1 MPARKINPHSGFVDM
16 LPQDFWMTSDETLRT
31 IGEIRKK
38 LESGEDKVRLAVA
51 LRKEN
56 NLERGSFLL
65 SQAELQ
71 LRARKKFTKADQ
83 MLFTRLG
90 LEQATS
96 EVLADYKA
104 SQVQEELQRY
114 DVCCGIGG
122 DSIGLGRQKKVVA
135 VDRDE
140 TTCRFATH
148 NLAVNGNPSSEVH
161 LDEFENLS
169 IPENAFVHLDPD
181 RRTKGRTIRPE
192 NFSPNLNEILN
203 KLLKIGSSQ
212 RTVCIKMA
220 PATRLETALEFP
232 HHAQW
237 IGHQRECKQQLLWLG
252 GDIVSCSRRVSIVDN
267 EGIAFEFATS
277 ETQHSQVVASSLD
290 EFLFE
295 PHSAILGADLVDEF
309 AADYELGRLSYGS
322 VYLTGPQKDCSPFTA
337 AFRVLESCA
346 MKPKVIKEVLTSHD
360 IGKVEWK
367 SRGLDQK
374 TVSRLSKIRP
384 QGSLNGVAVLTRL
397 GSKFVCYVCERI

>member
-1 MPARKINPHSGFVDM
+1 M
-16 LPQDFWMTSDETLRT
+16 
-31 IGEIRKK
+31 IGEIRNK

-51 LRKEN
+51 LRKQN

-71 LRARKKFTKADQ
+71 LRGRKKFTKADQ
-83 MLFTRLG
+83 MLFTRVG

-104 SQVQEELQRY
+104 SQVPDDLERY

-122 DSIGLGRQKKVVA
+122 DSIGLGRQKKVVS

-140 TTCRFATH
+140 TTCRIATH
-148 NLAVNGNPSSEVH
+148 NLAVNCDMSSEVH
-161 LDEFENLS
+161 HEEFENLN

-203 KLLKIGSSQ
+203 KLLKTGTSQ
-212 RTVCIKMA
+212 RTVCVKMA
-220 PATRLETALEFP
+220 PATRLETDLDVP
-232 HHAQW
+232 HRAQW

-252 GDIVSCSRRVSIVDN
+252 GNIVSCSNHVSIVDN
-267 EGIAFEFATS
+267 EGNAFEFDTG
-277 ETQHSQVVASSLD
+277 ETQHSQVVAPSLD

-295 PHSAILGADLVDEF
+295 PHSAVLGADLVDEF
-309 AADYELGRLSYGS
+309 AAANELGRLSYGS

-337 AFRVLESCA
+337 AFRILESCA
-346 MKPKVIKEVLTSHD
+346 MKPKVIKEVLNSHD
-360 IGKVEWK
+360 IGQVEWK

-397 GSKFVCYVCERI
+397 GAKFVCYVCKRI